1 MRTNVAGF
9 GAWGQIIRTKPSE
22 PSQDEIEQAYREG
35 YVQGYRKDRKAC
47 DKFLSNHSRVR
58 IAIGVRLTDKKIAND
73 LKDNC
78 EGLMA
83 VKVSPDIDA
92 LRYIKLAAFEDA
104 MEGDG

>member
-1 MRTNVAGF
+1 MN
-9 GAWGQIIRTKPSE
+9 
-22 PSQDEIEQAYREG
+22 DEIEQAYREG
-35 YVQGYRKDRKAC
+35 YIQGYRKAC
-47 DKFLSNHSRVR
+47 DKFLSNHHRVR
-58 IAIGVRLTDKKIAND
+58 IAIGDRLTDKKTAND

-83 VKVSPDIDA
+83 VGVSPDISA